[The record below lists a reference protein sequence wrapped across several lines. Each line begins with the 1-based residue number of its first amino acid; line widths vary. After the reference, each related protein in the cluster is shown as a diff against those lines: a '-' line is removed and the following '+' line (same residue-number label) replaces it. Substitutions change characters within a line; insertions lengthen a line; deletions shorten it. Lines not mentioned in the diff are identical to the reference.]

1 MAEDILKKIVAHK
14 RIENAQ
20 AKEVLSLKDL
30 IEKCDK
36 SNNIFYQA
44 LEEDK
49 THFILECKKGSP
61 SKGIINHDYRPAEAA
76 RIYQKY
82 ASAISVLTDEKF
94 FFGSFD
100 NLRDVREVTTT
111 PLLSKDFVIDEYTIY
126 RARFHGADAILLILE
141 IITDAE
147 YIQFSSVAHKLGMGV
162 LTEIAT
168 EEQAERANHLG
179 SKVVGINN
187 RNLKDFSIDLQ
198 KTQRLAEFLT
208 NNPVIISESGIF
220 NHAQIRE
227 NNKKA
232 NGFLIG
238 TSLMKEPDVDY
249 ACRKLIFGE
258 NKVCGV
264 TSKEI
269 LQSAYKAGAAYAG
282 LNFIES
288 SPRYVNID
296 KAISLAKDSPLPLV
310 GIFCDQK
317 IEEVLSITKSVCLSF
332 VQLHG
337 NENAEYVNSL
347 RKVLPRSCKIWKAIT
362 TDDKEFLNHPDIQYF
377 IVDSKNPG
385 QFGGTGSSFDWSL
398 LTNFP
403 KDRILLAG
411 GIGPENAREASL
423 VGCLGLDLNSKLENK
438 DGSKDP
444 LKINKAFAEIIN
456 Y

>member
-1 MAEDILKKIVAHK
+1 MAEDILQKIVAHK
-14 RIENAQ
+14 KIENTE
-20 AKEVLSLKDL
+20 AKKILSLKDL
-30 IEKCDK
+30 IEKCGK
-36 SNNIFYQA
+36 SNNIFYQS
-44 LEEDK
+44 LEEDR

-76 RIYQKY
+76 RVYQKY

-100 NLRDVREVTTT
+100 DLRAVREVTTT

-168 EEQAERANHLG
+168 EEQAERANQLG

-198 KTQRLAEFLT
+198 KTQRLADLLI
-208 NNPVIISESGIF
+208 NNPVIISESGII

-238 TSLMKEPDVDY
+238 TSLMKEADLDY

-258 NKVCGV
+258 NKVCGII
-264 TSKEI
+264 SKEI
-269 LQSAYKAGAAYAG
+269 LQSAYKAGASYAG
-282 LNFIES
+282 LNFIKS
-288 SPRYVNID
+288 SPRFVD
-296 KAISLAKDSPLPLV
+296 TEKAISLGKDSPLPLV
-310 GIFCDQK
+310 GIFCDHK
-317 IEEVLSITKSVCLSF
+317 IDEILAITNSVSLSF

-337 NENAEYVNSL
+337 NENAEYVYSL
-347 RKVLPRSCKIWKAIT
+347 RKVLPKSCKIWKAIT
-362 TDDKEFLNHPDIQYF
+362 TEDKELLNHPDIQYF
-377 IVDSKNPG
+377 VVDSKKLG
-385 QFGGTGSSFDWSL
+385 QFGGTGSVFDWSL
-398 LTNFP
+398 LEHFP
-403 KDRILLAG
+403 KDRVLLAG
-411 GIGPENAREASL
+411 GIGPENAKEASL
-423 VGCLGLDLNSKLENK
+423 VGCLGLDLNSKLENN